1 MGGFRG
7 PRGRRPR
14 TGTGWAWAAAFVTFA
29 TLYAVAPHLAAMAP
43 FAALFNR
50 LNRAGSFDNDTR
62 RRIFE
67 QVRQMPG
74 SSIADIATSVGVSHS
89 TASYHLD
96 KLLGFNLVTS
106 TADGNKVRYFVNGGV
121 FTEEERRVV
130 ASLDHPETRRVL
142 ATIVK
147 NPMCY
152 RAELTT
158 LLGVSPPTVSWHLE
172 RLVSAKLVQ
181 EQRVGRHRQLF
192 ADRKRV
198 ERTLRV
204 LLDKLNGSNY
214 ETKGLV
220 DLLQETVT

>member
-1 MGGFRG
+1 MEAKEGAARAGCLVQVAALTIAALGLAALAHVG
-7 PRGRRPR
+7 PEGL
-14 TGTGWAWAAAFVTFA
+14 AAAPGLLMF
-29 TLYAVAPHLAAMAP
+29 H
-43 FAALFNR
+43 R
-50 LNRAGSFDNDTR
+50 LNRAGSFENDTR

-67 QVRQMPG
+67 QVRMMPG

-106 TADGNKVRYFVNGGV
+106 TTDGNKVRYFVNGGV
-121 FTEEERRVV
+121 FTEEERRVL
-130 ASLDHPETRRVL
+130 AALDHPETRRVL
-142 ATIVK
+142 AMIVK

-172 RLVSAKLVQ
+172 RLVGAKLVQ

-192 ADRKRV
+192 AERKRI
-198 ERTLRV
+198 ERTLRTV
-204 LLDKLNGSNY
+204 LEKLKGSNY
-214 ETKGLV
+214 DVAGLS
-220 DLLQETVT
+220 DLLAETLA